1 MRSTGDINDSG
12 EIFYDYIEDNLV
24 NSEKSFEKLPLQFNG
39 NNEEWDKLSINESQK
54 WSIRPKAFLCPISK
68 FLIFF

>member
-24 NSEKSFEKLPLQFNG
+24 NSEKSFEKLPFQFDG
-39 NNEEWDKLSINESQK
+39 NNEEWDKLSINEF
-54 WSIRPKAFLCPISK
+54 WV
-68 FLIFF
+68 